1 MIGGRR
7 YFSVNSFHFSVR
19 SLLTTALRHWVC
31 VWRTLANKHAHF
43 TRDAPFFTRDV
54 DRDCKRRLR
63 AGRGRN
69 VVKVRTEVRRS
80 FLEST
85 GVARNE
91 M

>member
-1 MIGGRR
+1 M
-7 YFSVNSFHFSVR
+7 SVGVA
-19 SLLTTALRHWVC
+19 LTTALRYWVC
-31 VWRTLANKHAHF
+31 VLCISTNKHAHF

-63 AGRGRN
+63 VGRGRN

-85 GVARNE
+85 AVARNE